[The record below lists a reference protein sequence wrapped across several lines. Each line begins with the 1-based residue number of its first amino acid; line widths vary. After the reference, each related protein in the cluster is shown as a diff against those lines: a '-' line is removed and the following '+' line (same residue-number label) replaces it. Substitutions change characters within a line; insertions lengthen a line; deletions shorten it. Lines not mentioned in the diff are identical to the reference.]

1 MLALVSQTIPFMLRV
16 VIDTNILISA
26 LRSQFGASYAIFKM
40 LGMFYFEFCIS
51 VSLAME
57 YEAIAKRMHRLLG
70 LTLREID
77 DIIDYMCLEGRTQ
90 KIYYLWRP
98 TLPDPSDDMLL
109 ELAVASHST
118 IIVTH
123 NTKHFKGAEAF
134 GVRAMKPNDFLRLL
148 EKNK

>member
-1 MLALVSQTIPFMLRV
+1 MCR
-16 VIDTNILISA
+16 
-26 LRSQFGASYAIFKM
+26 
-40 LGMFYFEFCIS
+40 E
-51 VSLAME
+51 
-57 YEAIAKRMHRLLG
+57 G
-70 LTLREID
+70 L
-77 DIIDYMCLEGRTQ
+77 TQ

-109 ELAVASHST
+109 ELAVASHAT

-123 NTKHFKGAEAF
+123 NTKHFKGAEVF